1 MPAAPRNQ
9 TRRQGAVNLLVPPPR
24 PPATGLQTCLNQ
36 LQEHWRREEN
46 LAALWQ
52 AWPGIAGPQ
61 LAPHCRPL
69 RLQGGRL
76 VVGASHPQWLQALRF
91 NKHMLLGALR
101 GAGFSVKDLV
111 LQQHQPT
118 PLPPFGSDEEAQI
131 WARHPSR
138 VDVFGMASCPHCQRP
153 APNGE
158 LLRWGHCSFCQ
169 RERMDNGVAMG
180 SPAGAAADQ

>member
-1 MPAAPRNQ
+1 MQQRTVGN
-9 TRRQGAVNLLVPPPR
+9 VSFLVPTAPV
-24 PPATGLQTCLNQ
+24 PATRLQSCLRQ
-36 LQEHWRREEN
+36 LQEHWRRDES

-52 AWPGIAGPQ
+52 AWPQIAGPQ

-91 NKHMLLGALR
+91 NKHRLLGALR

-118 PLPPFGSDEEAQI
+118 PLPPFGSEEEAQA
-131 WARHPSR
+131 WAQHPSR
-138 VDVFGMASCPHCQRP
+138 VDVFGMGDCPRCQRP
-153 APNGE
+153 APAGE
-158 LLRWGHCSFCQ
+158 LQRWGHCSFCR
-169 RERMDNGVAMG
+169 REELNNGVAMG
-180 SPAGAAADQ
+180 PPADQ